1 MIRVHIATRT
11 VPAYCQ
17 YKCNMT
23 RVIPGRDAAFS
34 PVSNPEP
41 KSPRPLTGVTVQ
53 PEAYKLTEEQTA
65 KWEKQWRTEVGAC
78 RGQKC

>member
-1 MIRVHIATRT
+1 
-11 VPAYCQ
+11 
-17 YKCNMT
+17 MT

-34 PVSNPEP
+34 PISKPEP

-65 KWEKQWRTEVGAC
+65 KWEKQ
-78 RGQKC
+78 